1 MSLFAADDP
10 GKLTCMQGHRVN
22 KRLERTSSHRQ
33 QGSQSGKGFRT
44 SSSKSIESHEALYG
58 ARADRERI
66 NEPTQPSS
74 PKAALAQRHGQHSET
89 LSYGPADDVSNLDDA
104 SQAQDIYSEGSSNDK
119 SGAESRDE
127 IDDWD
132 TSAIPDIAYLWR
144 GAKARARKSKD
155 LNGPVLEHV
164 KRILAAQVIAGE
176 AFTSPWPST
185 MALSYAM
192 KEEWEKYVEA
202 GHKDGTLNRD
212 KYDLTP
218 TPDEAKKVG

>member
-1 MSLFAADDP
+1 
-10 GKLTCMQGHRVN
+10 MQEHRGN

-33 QGSQSGKGFRT
+33 QGLQSGSQRSRSSKGFRT
-44 SSSKSIESHEALYG
+44 SSSKSIESPEALYG

-74 PKAALAQRHGQHSET
+74 PRAALAQRHDQHSEK
-89 LSYGPADDVSNLDDA
+89 LSYGPVEDVSSSDDA
-104 SQAQDIYSEGSSNDK
+104 SQAQDIYSEGSSNDE
-119 SGAESRDE
+119 SGAEPHDE
-127 IDDWD
+127 IGGDWD
-132 TSAIPDIAYLWR
+132 TSAIPDMGCLWR

-185 MALSYAM
+185 TALSYAM